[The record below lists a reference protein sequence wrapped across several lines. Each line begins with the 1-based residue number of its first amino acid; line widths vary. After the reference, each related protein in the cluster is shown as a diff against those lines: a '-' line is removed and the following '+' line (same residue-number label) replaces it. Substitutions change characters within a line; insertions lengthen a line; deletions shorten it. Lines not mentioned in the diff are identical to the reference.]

1 MKAAPKKQQEDRVQD
16 VRKGRGPECDSK
28 TNEKVNGA
36 GNKGLSDASSEQKV
50 DMNVYTEKRMTVD
63 IYMAKC

>member
-1 MKAAPKKQQEDRVQD
+1 MSGKEGALS
-16 VRKGRGPECDSK
+16 DSK

-36 GNKGLSDASSEQKV
+36 GNKGLSDASSELKV